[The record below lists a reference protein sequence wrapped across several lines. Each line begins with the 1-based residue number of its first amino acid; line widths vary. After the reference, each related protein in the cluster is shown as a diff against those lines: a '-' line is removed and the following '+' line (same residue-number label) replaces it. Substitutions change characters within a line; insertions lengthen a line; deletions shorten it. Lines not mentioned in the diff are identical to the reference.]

1 MVRFGF
7 AWSAIDSNDT
17 VNTFHCL
24 TSGFLQFISEA
35 ALFVVCRINK
45 MFASIRK
52 RRKWKALPNSLNPLD
67 VFQNSRRGGKRQS
80 ALTEVNMATCVHER
94 IYYF

>member
-24 TSGFLQFISEA
+24 TSGFLQFITEA

-45 MFASIRK
+45 KFASIPK
-52 RRKWKALPNSLNPLD
+52 RGKLKALPNSLNPLD
-67 VFQNSRRGGKRQS
+67 VFQNSRQCGKRQC
-80 ALTEVNMATCVHER
+80 ALAHVDMATCVLER
-94 IYYF
+94 NYCF